1 MCKFAREIFE
11 YSLEYSF
18 KVIKYTKAIG
28 DLAYDAVFVF
38 LRVDPYCPSRHPQK
52 SVKLVVF

>member
-38 LRVDPYCPSRHPQK
+38 LRVDHFVGCLYCVLALH
-52 SVKLVVF
+52 